1 MSFRHVYVFF
11 YYISEKMSDNNNTSG
26 TGQSRKTRTNLEKRD
41 AEILCGYVWKVIKE
55 GVGTKQ
61 EMLLAWEKVTKL
73 FKETTGKDLT
83 RCIDKSHSYLNT
95 FIISVHLINVTFSD
109 KSDI

>member
-1 MSFRHVYVFF
+1 MDQVTTDKKK
-11 YYISEKMSDNNNTSG
+11 EPEENEETSG
-26 TGQSRKTRTNLEKRD
+26 GKTPTNNKNKE
-41 AEILCGYVWKVIKE
+41 EILRTMDGGYVWKVIKE

-61 EMLLAWEKVTKL
+61 EMFLAWEKVIKVTKL
-73 FKETTGKDLT
+73 FNKMTEKDLT